1 MAKVSNTNFF
11 KVNSHSTVVDANSVA
26 SNSAAVSPD
35 RQSKKSP
42 ILELGYLISELSN
55 AAKSLHEAGL
65 DGPSKQLTQVSN
77 DVAKNRFVLAVVGEF
92 NRGKSTFI
100 NKLLGRAVV
109 PVGNLPTTAVL
120 TRVCCSVGHNQER
133 ILHLDNS
140 NKIVSERREI
150 SKEAW
155 HGLTVDNKGNND
167 PCGSIV
173 VNVNNSWLAENNLE
187 ILDAPGA
194 GDLKGG
200 RAKQTEEAIT
210 KSDGVIIAIDSRQ
223 ALSMT
228 EKLFME
234 QHIASRKIPFL
245 MIILTRMDNV
255 DPDERLET
263 LEYIESRLKSWNM
276 GDIPI
281 YISRDV
287 EIPESDKYD
296 SHKGIEAIKAAIESW
311 ICDPGR
317 KELTEVWIKS
327 RVLSILSRTEE
338 AIKEQIVAYEIKD
351 ESEREAFI
359 NTKKQALQK
368 IEDKFREL
376 CYQFE
381 DRKRKCYQAFQDLLS
396 ECQERIIKALQL
408 RAMQVGSPKKWWDK
422 EYELERGG
430 HLVQANKALR
440 EKISVIFHRDAD
452 WFDVTLE
459 KNLKIKSSVAELEA
473 NISGYSKTLSSSSK
487 VPYELDNTID
497 NISNMTKAA
506 KVALGLGAFAIAV
519 GSGFGAVSLLC
530 MGVSTAATM
539 WADKAAGE
547 KLDEQREELKKVIET
562 DIPQAIRQAACAS
575 EDRINEFY
583 DEIIRGAQENKRLW
597 MEAQNEAIQ
606 TSYQPQTEELRKK
619 LSVQISCLESLKVK
633 FA

>member
-1 MAKVSNTNFF
+1 MAKVSNANFF
-11 KVNSHSTVVDANSVA
+11 KADSGSTVVDSNSVTQ
-26 SNSAAVSPD
+26 NNVAVLTDRENKTSPV
-35 RQSKKSP
+35 
-42 ILELGYLISELSN
+42 LELSYLISEIN
-55 AAKSLHEAGL
+55 EAAKSLHEIGL
-65 DGPSKQLTQVSN
+65 DGPSKQLIQVRN
-77 DVAKNRFVLAVVGEF
+77 DAAKNRFVLAVVGEF

-100 NKLLGRAVV
+100 NQLLGRAVV

-120 TRVCCSVGHNQER
+120 TRVRCSVGRNQER
-133 ILHLDNS
+133 ILHLDDT
-140 NKIVSERREI
+140 NKIISERREI

-155 HGLTVDNKGNND
+155 NGLTVDNKGNND

-173 VNVNNSWLAENNLE
+173 VNVNNAWLSENNLE
-187 ILDAPGA
+187 LLDAPGA

-200 RAKQTEEAIT
+200 RAKQTEDAIT

-263 LEYIESRLKSWNM
+263 LEYIEDRLSSWNM
-276 GDIPI
+276 VDIPI

-287 EIPESDKYD
+287 EIPDSDKYD
-296 SHKGIEAIKAAIESW
+296 KHKGIEAIKTAIESW
-311 ICDPGR
+311 IYDPGR

-327 RVLSILSRTEE
+327 RALGVLSRTEE
-338 AIKEQIVAYEIKD
+338 AIKEQIAAYEIKD
-351 ESEREAFI
+351 ESEREVFI
-359 NTKKQALQK
+359 NTKKQALKNIKDQ
-368 IEDKFREL
+368 FREL

-381 DRKRKCYQAFQDLLS
+381 DRKHRCYSAFQALLG
-396 ECQERIIKALQL
+396 EYQERITKALQL
-408 RAMQVGSPKKWWDK
+408 RAMQVSSPKKWWDK
-422 EYELERGG
+422 EYELERSV
-430 HLVQANKALR
+430 HLVSANKALR
-440 EKISVIFHRDAD
+440 EKISAIFNKDAS
-452 WFDVTLE
+452 WFNVALE
-459 KNLKIKSSVAELEA
+459 KNLKIKSQTADIDD
-473 NISGYSKTLSSSSK
+473 ISNYGSNFISSAK
-487 VPYELDNTID
+487 VSHELDNTVD
-497 NISNMTKAA
+497 DISNMTKAA

-562 DIPQAIRQAACAS
+562 DIPQAIRQAAYAS
-575 EDRINEFY
+575 EDLINDFY

-619 LSVQISCLESLKVK
+619 LSSQISCLESVKVK